1 MDLSSLQVASPLSAA
16 AWMALAGVPASI
28 ILLYFLK
35 LRRRPVEVSST
46 LLWRKTLEDLQVNS
60 LFQKLRRNL
69 LLLLQLLMVALL
81 MLALLGLTT
90 SGTRSEGRRLILVL
104 DHSASMTATDVA
116 GEPILGSKPTR
127 LDEAKRQAL
136 RVVREKSA
144 NDLVMVIAFANRA
157 QVVSSY
163 TADEYELVKRI
174 EALEPTQ
181 ATTSLRDALEVAA
194 GLANPSKLIEPQE
207 GEVATEVVPPEMF
220 IFTDGGFPDVEDFS
234 LGNLRPRVVLIG
246 PKPSPTAPF
255 EGGSAST
262 SPGVVAQPSD
272 NVGLIALQTRRNE
285 ERPDEYQVFGT
296 IRNHRD
302 TETRVMATLY
312 AILPDDGTP
321 VIEDAM
327 EVVLGPRSD
336 ASVLFDRRAPEK
348 GALLEV
354 RLDVEDAFALDNRGF
369 AVVSPPRKCRVLVA
383 TKGNRL
389 LLQALQT
396 EASQLL
402 VETQVVTPDQLEQE
416 ATRNAL
422 RAGQYDL
429 AIFDNCAPA
438 EPPECNTLYFGAM
451 PPGEPFAKA
460 RTVANPILLDWDS
473 THPLLQYVRDLRI
486 IAVLEALVL
495 DELPP
500 AARSLIESDK
510 GTLAFVTPR
519 SGYLDAVVG
528 FAISKE
534 DRPGNTDWTL
544 KIGFPLFLF
553 NAVQTLGNADQA
565 LQGRLI
571 QPGDTVT
578 LLADAL
584 AESIQVTDPA
594 GTVTTLKRNS
604 QGTFLFE
611 GAQRL
616 GLYKATW
623 ENGSSHFAVN
633 LFSPRESDLSTRGV
647 PPEGTDQEFADE
659 FKIKVGASRLES
671 AESIVAAQR
680 LWWKP
685 FALAALGILIV
696 EWYIY
701 NRKVYV

>member
-1 MDLSSLQVASPLSAA
+1 MDLSTLQVASPLSTA
-16 AWMALAGVPASI
+16 AWLALAGVPATI

-35 LRRRPVEVSST
+35 LRRQPVEVPST
-46 LLWRKTLEDLQVNS
+46 LLWRKSLEDLQVNS

-90 SGTRSEGRRLILVL
+90 SGTRGEGRRLILVL

-144 NDLVMVIAFANRA
+144 NDLVMVVAFADRA

-207 GEVATEVVPPEMF
+207 GEVASEVVPPEMF
-220 IFTDGGFPDVEDFS
+220 IFTDGGFPDVEEFS
-234 LGNLRPRVVLIG
+234 LGNLRPRVILIG
-246 PKPSPTAPF
+246 PKPRGTTPAD
-255 EGGSAST
+255 GSSSA
-262 SPGVVAQPSD
+262 SPGVVEQPSD

-285 ERPDEYQVFGT
+285 ERADEYQVFGT

-302 TETRVMATLY
+302 AEVRTMATLY
-312 AILPDDGTP
+312 TIPTEGGDPA
-321 VIEDAM
+321 IEDAM
-327 EVVLGPRSD
+327 EVTIPPRSD
-336 ASVLFDRRAPEK
+336 ASVQFDRRAPED

-354 RLDVEDAFALDNRGF
+354 RLDVEDAFALDNRGY
-369 AVVSPPRKCRVLVA
+369 AVVSPPRKCRVLIA
-383 TKGNRL
+383 TRGNRL
-389 LLQALQT
+389 LLQTFQT
-396 EASQLL
+396 EATQLL
-402 VETQVVTPDQLEQE
+402 VETEVVTPDQLERD

-429 AIFDNCAPA
+429 AIFDNCAPS

-451 PPGEPFAKA
+451 PPGEAFAKT
-460 RTVANPILLDWDS
+460 RTVANPIPLDWDS

-486 IAVLEALVL
+486 IGILEALVL
-495 DELPP
+495 EELPP
-500 AARSLIESDK
+500 GGRSLIESDK
-510 GTLAFVTPR
+510 GTLAFIMPR

-528 FAISKE
+528 FAISRE

-553 NAVQTLGNADQA
+553 NAIQTLGNADQA
-565 LQGRLI
+565 LQGRVV
-571 QPGDTVT
+571 QPGETVT
-578 LLADAL
+578 LNADAL
-584 AESIQVTDPA
+584 AESLKVTDPA
-594 GTVTTLKRNS
+594 GVVTTLQRNS

-611 GAQRL
+611 GTGKT
-616 GLYKATW
+616 GLYNVTW
-623 ENGSSHFAVN
+623 ENGESHFAVN

-647 PPEGTDQEFADE
+647 PPEGTDEEFADD
-659 FKIKVGASRLES
+659 FKIKVGASRLETT
-671 AESIVAAQR
+671 ESIVAAQR
-680 LWWKP
+680 VWWKP
-685 FALAALGILIV
+685 FALAALGILLV